1 MDMQNEGNH
10 LTWMSME
17 PSLNHS
23 DVGIKHQNTSDKALG
38 SVQEREFFTK
48 LSENS
53 FKCKVCEKK
62 FSGRSLKRHML
73 IHTGDKPFSCPC
85 CPHKNSRLYKLREH
99 MMKKHEIDEERFN
112 YLKANELLVQKT
124 H

>member
-1 MDMQNEGNH
+1 MEMQKEENH

-23 DVGIKHQNTSDKALG
+23 DVGIKHQNTSDKTLG

-53 FKCKVCEKK
+53 FKCKICDKIMK
-62 FSGRSLKRHML
+62 LRCLKRHML
-73 IHTGDKPFSCPC
+73 IHTGDKPYSCPC
-85 CPHKNSRLYKLREH
+85 CPHKDSRRDNLRRH
-99 MMKKHEIDEERFN
+99 MMRKHKIDEERFN
-112 YLKANELLVQKT
+112 YLKANELFVEKT
-124 H
+124 E